1 MRAHRSAAL
10 LAGSL
15 AWVAATGAEGPSE
28 AAIAGAL
35 DSFRVSWNAYVWNAD
50 GDRDALRRSWTRTS
64 ESTDGIDSLRTATDP
79 EEKLA
84 DNEQAVLET
93 TVLGPAKVSFHWKAD
108 RGIGDELVLDIVHVP
123 ESATGTERRIRY
135 PEQETRWEHR
145 SVDLALAGAYRLRWA
160 YVKDNFD
167 PPGGNTG
174 AAWIDQVMITG
185 GHYDEPIPIS
195 TEEASGGEAGT
206 RRTRVTWPTVPGRVY
221 QLVYTDAE
229 GQVQPAMEAKTATAE
244 RMYLDEE
251 EEFAIRRS
259 PSYVARFIA
268 PPSIVSTPERRN
280 AEIAEGDPL
289 TLAYGA
295 QSEGGPV
302 TWVWTFAPATDPE
315 DVTVLNEGQGIEGIA
330 VTGEGMDTR
339 LTIVAAG
346 KPHEGRYQARVIL
359 ADTPTA
365 QGESAPPID
374 VRVAEKPRLGAIV
387 AEGSIDADG
396 EIVRVDEDEIVRV
409 GLGRT
414 LCLWPESTGGTA
426 PIAYRWSR
434 TREQAERG
442 AEEVVVGRTPELCLR
457 EASADDDG
465 RYRIEATSEKWG
477 AARSPS
483 IAVRVVRP
491 AQLTHLFCQEGIRMR
506 EGDRIVLAARP
517 VGTEPFQYQWFRN
530 GKEVEGRTEQELRL
544 WKLSAPVPGQHDEY
558 IVKAR
563 SDHGPDTQAAP
574 VRVEVE
580 AHEDRTLDDL
590 GITMVAIPGG
600 DFLMGAEGQG
610 GVGNEGPMHEV
621 RIAGSYWM
629 SREEISNKVWTAVTG
644 RRAGRSEHGKRPVRV
659 TFQEAQAFVEAL
671 NEREAAPLEAEEIY
685 RLPTEAEWEWAARW
699 AEQWAPAQG
708 AQPQGEH
715 EAAPTGNVRDVDE
728 GGPEDAKLR
737 WMLGNV
743 WEWTTNRYTR
753 RYEIEPGSG
762 VVIDPTGPA
771 RGEQR
776 TLRGGGVDVQPEAL
790 RLTIRHGAAPDRR
803 GPTFGMRIVLART
816 GVSARYVVAQEEAC
830 TAEGGEER

>member
-1 MRAHRSAAL
+1 MRAYRSVAL

-15 AWVAATGAEGPSE
+15 AWVTAAGAEGPTE

-35 DSFRVSWNAYVWNAD
+35 ESFRVSWKAYVWNLD
-50 GDRDALRRSWTRTS
+50 GEHDALRRGWTRTS
-64 ESTDGIDSLRTATDP
+64 ESTDGIDSLRTAVAP
-79 EEKLA
+79 EEKLV
-84 DNEQAVLET
+84 DNEQAVLES
-93 TVLGPAKVSFHWKAD
+93 TVMGPAQVSFHWKAE
-108 RGIGDELVLDIVHVP
+108 RGVGDELVLDIVHVV
-123 ESATGTERRIRY
+123 EGATGAERRIRY
-135 PEQETRWEHR
+135 PEQETDWEHR
-145 SVDLALAGAYRLRWA
+145 SVDLPLEGTYRLRWA

-167 PPGGNTG
+167 PPQGNPG
-174 AAWIDQVMITG
+174 AAWLDQVVVTG
-185 GHYDEPIPIS
+185 RHYDEPILFR
-195 TEEASGGEAGT
+195 TEEAHGGETGT
-206 RRTRVTWPTVPGRVY
+206 RLTRVSWPTIPGRVY
-221 QLVYTDAE
+221 QLVYTDAQ
-229 GQVQPAMEAKTATAE
+229 GQVQAAMEAKTATAE

-251 EEFAIRRS
+251 KEFAIRRS
-259 PSYVARFIA
+259 PSYVVRFIA
-268 PPSIVSTPERRN
+268 PPSIVSTPGRRN
-280 AEIAEGDPL
+280 AEITEGDPL

-295 QSEGGPV
+295 QSEGEPV
-302 TWVWTFAPATDPE
+302 TWVWTFASATDPE
-315 DVTVLNEGQGIEGIA
+315 NVTELKEGHGIEGIA
-330 VTGEGMDTR
+330 VTREGMDTR

-346 KPHEGRYQARVIL
+346 KAHEGRYQARVNL
-359 ADTPTA
+359 ADAPKA

-409 GLGRT
+409 GLGQT
-414 LCLWPESTGGTA
+414 LCLRPESTGGTA
-426 PIAYRWSR
+426 PIKYRWSR

-442 AEEVVVGRTPELCLR
+442 VEEAEVGTTPELCLR
-457 EASADDDG
+457 EASAGDDG
-465 RYRIEATSEKWG
+465 RYRLEAASKKSGT
-477 AARSPS
+477 ARSPS
-483 IAVRVVRP
+483 IAVRVVWP
-491 AQLTHLFCQEGIRMR
+491 AKLTHLFCQEGIRMR

-517 VGTEPFQYQWFRN
+517 EGTEPLTYQWLRN
-530 GKEVEGRTEQELRL
+530 GKKVGTEQELKLWRL
-544 WKLSAPVPGQHDEY
+544 STPGPGLHDEY

-563 SDHGPDTQAAP
+563 SGYGPGAQASP

-600 DFLMGAEGQG
+600 EFLMGAEGQG
-610 GVGNEGPMHEV
+610 GAGNEGPIHNV
-621 RIAGSYWM
+621 RITGSYWM
-629 SREEISNKVWTAVTG
+629 SREEISNKVWAEVTG
-644 RRAGRSEHGKRPVRV
+644 RRAGRPEHGKRPVRV

-671 NEREAAPLEAEEIY
+671 NEREAARLQAEEIY

-699 AEQWAPAQG
+699 AEQWVPAQG
-708 AQPQGEH
+708 ARLRGEH
-715 EAAPTGNVRDVDE
+715 EEALTGNVRDVDD
-728 GGPEDAKLR
+728 GGPENAKLR

-753 RYEIEPGSG
+753 RHKIEAGSG

-816 GVSARYVVAQEEAC
+816 GVSARYVVAQKGCA
-830 TAEGGEER
+830 AETGEER